1 MRGSSSVLHVVP
13 HFPAAVFGMI
23 PLAHPLVSVASLV
36 LCVKILALA
45 PGPPSDKGVNEVQM
59 QVCLVHISVIFIA
72 QCDAR

>member
-1 MRGSSSVLHVVP
+1 
-13 HFPAAVFGMI
+13 MI